1 MVVYYKLFDLLKR
14 KNMKISDLRNV
25 ISSAT
30 VAKLNKGQH
39 VSGECIDKICRYL
52 ECQPND
58 IMEIVETETEK
69 AKREKCETAINT
81 MYDSLYELLLK
92 LSDNSNKTME
102 EQWQE
107 FLATMPEKKKNKPD
121 FQLMKDYIDNRI
133 EESKQEI

>member
-30 VAKLNKGQH
+30 VAKINKNQH

-52 ECQPND
+52 KCQPGD
-58 IMEIVETETEK
+58 IMEIVETEKEK
-69 AKREKCETAINT
+69 EIREKGETAIKN
-81 MYDSLYELLLK
+81 MYESAYEMLFK
-92 LSDNSNKTME
+92 LSDNSDKTLEELWEEYLKTMS
-102 EQWQE
+102 
-107 FLATMPEKKKNKPD
+107 EKRKNKPD

-133 EESKQEI
+133 KESKQEI